1 MTKDRSIILTIREY
15 ENLLADSDYLH
26 ITSREIFRD
35 FLKKEDFLYYKERVP
50 SYFPLV
56 ALWGIEQADNLVGFI
71 GIAEDNIEMLF
82 VDHLYRGKGIGKQLI
97 TYAINE
103 WYVTRVD
110 VNEQNTQA
118 LGFYEHLG
126 FHMVAKSDLDNE
138 GKPYPILHL
147 RL

>member
-1 MTKDRSIILTIREY
+1 MIRKIE
-15 ENLLADSDYLH
+15 STDY
-26 ITSREIFRD
+26 SRLVEIWESAVVHTHD
-35 FLKKEDFLYYKERVP
+35 FLKMEDFLYYKERVP

-56 ALWGIEQADNLVGFI
+56 TLWGIELNDNLVGFI
-71 GIAEDNIEMLF
+71 GIAEENIEMLF

-97 TYAINE
+97 SYAINE
-103 WYVTRVD
+103 WHVTKVD

-118 LGFYEHLG
+118 LGFYKHLG
-126 FHMVAKSDLDNE
+126 FHVVAKSELDNE

>member
-1 MTKDRSIILTIREY
+1 MEIWES
-15 ENLLADSDYLH
+15 AVLH
-26 ITSREIFRD
+26 THD

>member
-1 MTKDRSIILTIREY
+1 MIRKIE
-15 ENLLADSDYLH
+15 STDYPRLVEIWESAVLH
-26 ITSREIFRD
+26 THD

>member
-1 MTKDRSIILTIREY
+1 MIRKIE
-15 ENLLADSDYLH
+15 STDYPRLVEIWESAVLH
-26 ITSREIFRD
+26 THD

-126 FHMVAKSDLDNE
+126 FHVVAKSDLDNE

>member
-1 MTKDRSIILTIREY
+1 MIRKIET
-15 ENLLADSDYLH
+15 ADYPRLVEIWESAVLH
-26 ITSREIFRD
+26 THD